1 MISKEKMEFLL
12 NSFDLG
18 SSTAEN
24 DPLLEVAK
32 IETQEFYD
40 LFFNDR
46 IDIIKGI
53 KGSGKTALY
62 RLFYFLKDFSIEKKQ
77 LHCIFG
83 VETTGDPVFR
93 LFSQE
98 FASYDAVQFENFWS
112 IYFILLIAKYIN
124 ENENLQ
130 KTLGSDYKV
139 INEIISNMGINIK
152 KYEYSL
158 KDSINIIQKFIGS
171 VSVSTNFTPSDDIS
185 QVLSTSSISF
195 DPQKMDNIKVK
206 PLYISEFRDRIA
218 TIFQK
223 HKLKIWLFLDRLD
236 EVFQHHSNVEKYG
249 LIGLLKSA
257 YNFNC
262 PELRIK
268 IFIRDDIIDFISEDG
283 FTALTH
289 VFDRCSNTMNWS
301 KDQVLQLIVYRLY
314 AIENIRSYFNIE
326 KNEIESGIYR
336 ENVFARIFPDKIGKS
351 PTMEWLY
358 SNCGD
363 ANGVVTPRDIID
375 FFNFA
380 KNEQLKAFKI
390 NPKEQEKLILEMYFK
405 VALQQLSKHK
415 RTIFLKAE
423 FPQLKNVLLK
433 FEGGYSEYD
442 VDSLK
447 YLFKED
453 YLKVIDD
460 LKSIGFMKYN
470 HKTGTYKIPALW
482 RHGFNIRNRKAKFT

>member
-1 MISKEKMEFLL
+1 MISKEKLDALL
-12 NSFDLG
+12 NAFDLG

-24 DPLLEVAK
+24 DPLLEEAK

-62 RLFYFLKDFSIEKKQ
+62 RLFYFLKEFSIENKQ

-93 LFSQE
+93 LFNTE
-98 FASYDAVQFENFWS
+98 FAKYDAVQFENFWS
-112 IYFILLIAKYIN
+112 IYFILLVAKYIN
-124 ENENLQ
+124 DNESIK
-130 KTLGSDYKV
+130 KTLGSDVKV
-139 INEIISNMGINIK
+139 INDIISNMGIKIK

-158 KDSINIIQKFIGS
+158 KDSINIIQKLIGAVTVTTS
-171 VSVSTNFTPSDDIS
+171 ISPSDNATQIVS
-185 QVLSTSSISF
+185 NSSISF
-195 DPQKMDNIKVK
+195 DLKKMDELKVK

-218 TIFQK
+218 SILYK
-223 HKLKIWLFLDRLD
+223 YKIKIWLLLDRLD
-236 EVFQHHSNVEKYG
+236 EVFPHHSNEEKYG
-249 LIGLLKSA
+249 LIGLLKSS

-301 KDQVLQLIVYRLY
+301 KDQVLQLIVLRIS
-314 AIENIRSYFNIE
+314 AIEGIRNYYSIE
-326 KNEIESGIYR
+326 KEKLESGFYR
-336 ENVFARIFPDKIGKS
+336 EHVFNKVFPSKIGKT
-351 PTMEWLY
+351 PTIDWLY

-380 KNEQLKAFKI
+380 KNEQVKAFKV
-390 NPKEQEKLILEMYFK
+390 NPKEQEYLITENHLKM
-405 VALQQLSKHK
+405 ALQLLSKHK
-415 RTIFLKAE
+415 RVIFLKAE
-423 FPQLKNVLLK
+423 FPQLKSTLLK
-433 FEGGYSEYD
+433 FEGGFSEYD
-442 VDSLK
+442 VDSIKFLFGDE
-447 YLFKED
+447 YLR
-453 YLKVIDD
+453 VIDD
-460 LKSIGFMKYN
+460 LKSIGFMRYN
-470 HKTGTYKIPALW
+470 HKTGTYKIPVLW
-482 RHGFNIRNRKAKFT
+482 RKGFNIRNRKAKFT